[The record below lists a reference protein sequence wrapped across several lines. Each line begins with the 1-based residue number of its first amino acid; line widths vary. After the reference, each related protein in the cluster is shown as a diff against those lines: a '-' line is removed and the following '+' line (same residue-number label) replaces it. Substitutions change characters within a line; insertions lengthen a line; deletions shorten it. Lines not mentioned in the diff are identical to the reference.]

1 MILNKLLNAN
11 LYILLFTTIIFLI
24 ISRYIYLVT
33 AFCNKW
39 HKIINNPKYS
49 YTSQHNANHLI
60 YTYHISLKYWIA
72 IKSVSYCINNT
83 ILFSAH
89 LWTTHCLKPM
99 GFLLHRPRFY
109 VPLRSEQNK
118 HPPDILLPTISTGVN
133 LGSPCPIYFFM
144 LFVLILLSVYFLRHW
159 YPCHVLLRIS
169 DISMSSLTNLL
180 YLDSD
185 TRKQN
190 IIDY

>member
-49 YTSQHNANHLI
+49 YTSQHNTNHLI
-60 YTYHISLKYWIA
+60 YTYHISLKYRIA

-89 LWTTHCLKPM
+89 FSKAVEE
-99 GFLLHRPRFY
+99 Y
-109 VPLRSEQNK
+109 
-118 HPPDILLPTISTGVN
+118 
-133 LGSPCPIYFFM
+133 
-144 LFVLILLSVYFLRHW
+144 
-159 YPCHVLLRIS
+159 
-169 DISMSSLTNLL
+169 
-180 YLDSD
+180 
-185 TRKQN
+185 
-190 IIDY
+190 IDYYNNKRIQAKTKWMPPVQYRIASMRSA